1 MGILRQQQFSVEEG
15 RQKSRQ
21 ADSLTD
27 WHQLVMVAVSH
38 LQSALTSQTHTK
50 DDASNFPILSAEAAA
65 DCSLVNIYSLT
76 HSLSLRYT
84 LFALFF
90 LFLSHFLLLNRFHR
104 RCLSDTMLLIT
115 IFWFVAFLVAVL
127 VIGAMSVSQSF

>member
-1 MGILRQQQFSVEEG
+1 MIPSKCTNKYTLAVVVGILRQQQFSVEEG

-38 LQSALTSQTHTK
+38 WQSALTSQTHTK

-76 HSLSLRYT
+76 HSVCGTLSL
-84 LFALFF
+84 LFSFSFF
-90 LFLSHFLLLNRFHR
+90 LIFFFLTVFT
-104 RCLSDTMLLIT
+104 DD
-115 IFWFVAFLVAVL
+115 A
-127 VIGAMSVSQSF
+127 